1 LCGGTHVKA
10 AGDIGLFKIVSEAGV
25 ASGVRRIEAVTGE
38 HAVALMEAEAA
49 QLNAL
54 GDMLKS
60 TSQDIPNKVGQ
71 LLQRNRDLEK
81 ELDRLKAKLAASAGS
96 DLVSKAV
103 DIAGVKVLA
112 EHLESVEPKALRDML
127 DQLKNKIGSG
137 VVLLTTSGDGKVNLI
152 AGVTQDLTDRLRAGD
167 LIKLAAEK
175 VGGKG
180 GGRADMAQA
189 GGTDPAGI
197 PAALALAKEWVKQ
210 QVA

>member
-1 LCGGTHVKA
+1 M
-10 AGDIGLFKIVSEAGV
+10 

>member
-1 LCGGTHVKA
+1 
-10 AGDIGLFKIVSEAGV
+10 LFKIVSEAGV